1 MSSRPVCCECG
12 TYVCCGKTF
21 TTAYGELL
29 CPDCYDDYLFTDE
42 GKVEYVIGI
51 VSGDYPMDCFDAD
64 FLGEIGVQ
72 WNKHKKHLVLD
83 HNIIADIEKRA
94 RIIGLLS

>member
-1 MSSRPVCCECG
+1 
-12 TYVCCGKTF
+12 
-21 TTAYGELL
+21 LL

-51 VSGDYPMDCFDAD
+51 VRGDYPMDYFDAD

-72 WNKHKKHLVLD
+72 WNKHKKFFSLAPEV
-83 HNIIADIEKRA
+83 IADIEKRA
-94 RIIGLLS
+94 KLIGLLD

>member
-1 MSSRPVCCECG
+1 MSSRPICTECG
-12 TYVCCGKTF
+12 EYLCCGKYYN
-21 TTAYGELL
+21 TAYGERL

-51 VSGDYPMDCFDAD
+51 VEGDYPMNSFDAD

-72 WNKHKKHLVLD
+72 WNKHKKYFELD
-83 HNIIADIEKRA
+83 SAIIEDIEKRA
-94 RIIGLLS
+94 RFIGLLK